1 MDMSKIMIWNVRGL
15 NQKSRRDVVRCMV
28 DSTRPDVVCLQETK
42 KAVISRR
49 MVMSTLGADFDEF
62 IFLPAAG
69 TCGGILL
76 AWKGCVCKAL
86 ATRVNVHSVSV
97 QFDPLEGSPWW
108 FTGVY
113 GPQSDELKI
122 QFLQELRNIRMA
134 CADPWAVGGDFNL
147 IYRTHDKSNVN
158 MDRAMMG
165 HFRRLLNDVEL
176 SEVDLMDMRFTWSNE
191 REAPTLVRLDRV
203 FVSEGWDQLFL
214 DCVLQSSASDVFDH
228 CPLLLGL
235 QEFTMGKRRFHFESF
250 WPKLGGF
257 LEEVKSSWDQPS
269 EVACPLQRLA
279 DKYK

>member
-69 TCGGILL
+69 TRGGILL

-86 ATRVNVHSVSV
+86 ATRVDVHSVSV

-122 QFLQELRNIRMA
+122 
-134 CADPWAVGGDFNL
+134 
-147 IYRTHDKSNVN
+147 
-158 MDRAMMG
+158 
-165 HFRRLLNDVEL
+165 
-176 SEVDLMDMRFTWSNE
+176 
-191 REAPTLVRLDRV
+191 
-203 FVSEGWDQLFL
+203 
-214 DCVLQSSASDVFDH
+214 
-228 CPLLLGL
+228 
-235 QEFTMGKRRFHFESF
+235 
-250 WPKLGGF
+250 
-257 LEEVKSSWDQPS
+257 
-269 EVACPLQRLA
+269 
-279 DKYK
+279 